1 VKTEELKY
9 SNINWDKCNK
19 QVLKIQRKIIVAWKK
34 EEKEK
39 VEKLQET
46 LVKSFAARAIAV
58 RKVTTNEGKKT
69 PGIDKVLIKTREE
82 KEKLISELKNLNQY
96 KAKPVKRVYIPK
108 NKDKNKRNL

>member
-1 VKTEELKY
+1 VKAKELKY
-9 SNINWDKCNK
+9 LNINWDKCNK

-58 RKVTTNEGKKT
+58 RKVTTNEGKKNQH
-69 PGIDKVLIKTREE
+69 I
-82 KEKLISELKNLNQY
+82 EKLTNNASS
-96 KAKPVKRVYIPK
+96 VS
-108 NKDKNKRNL
+108 

>member
-1 VKTEELKY
+1 MKAKELKY
-9 SNINWDKCNK
+9 LNINWDKCNK

-58 RKVTTNEGKKT
+58 RKVTTNEGKKNQH
-69 PGIDKVLIKTREE
+69 I
-82 KEKLISELKNLNQY
+82 EKLTNNASS
-96 KAKPVKRVYIPK
+96 VS
-108 NKDKNKRNL
+108 